1 MNSPSPTSDR
11 DLTSIGEARDRAR
24 RAKAA
29 QPSLERLT
37 QQQVDTIVDKM
48 AAAATAEAEP
58 LAALA
63 VQETGFGVV
72 EDKVRKNLFA
82 SRTVHE
88 FIRPMKTVGV
98 INSIQ
103 ERRVIE
109 IAQPFGVVAGV
120 VPSTNPTS
128 TTIYKILIA
137 IKARCA
143 LVISPHPA
151 AMDCIRRTAEL
162 MNRAGLSAG
171 LPKDS
176 ITWMDT
182 ITLEGTQE
190 LMSHRDIALILATG
204 GMGLVRAAYS
214 AGKPAYG
221 VGPGNAPAYIER
233 SADLSKA
240 AGDIIAGKT
249 FDNGLLCSSENSV
262 VVDRSVADD
271 VRIRKPRRAIPFNR

>member
-103 ERRVIE
+103 T
-109 IAQPFGVVAGV
+109 FGSATI
-120 VPSTNPTS
+120 VPSHDGHGTNGLVMSPLTLLS
-128 TTIYKILIA
+128 PQFGHSSKHAHIIL
-137 IKARCA
+137 ARKMN
-143 LVISPHPA
+143 LRLQVMPLSGYGFDIDTPA
-151 AMDCIRRTAEL
+151 DLRWM
-162 MNRAGLSAG
+162 AGLTSPSKTKSY
-171 LPKDS
+171 LDE
-176 ITWMDT
+176 INL
-182 ITLEGTQE
+182 LETKV
-190 LMSHRDIALILATG
+190 L
-204 GMGLVRAAYS
+204 
-214 AGKPAYG
+214 
-221 VGPGNAPAYIER
+221 
-233 SADLSKA
+233 
-240 AGDIIAGKT
+240 
-249 FDNGLLCSSENSV
+249 
-262 VVDRSVADD
+262 
-271 VRIRKPRRAIPFNR
+271 